1 MEKIMLDWKEVDS
14 SFVDRIAH
22 DADTNN
28 LYVVLDHGSYLYNG
42 VPVSVFERFLEA
54 SSKGRFF
61 NLKIKD
67 VYTFTQI

>member
-1 MEKIMLDWKEVDS
+1 MLDWKEIDS
-14 SFVDRIAH
+14 SFIDRVAY
-22 DADTNN
+22 DENSGN
-28 LYVVLDHGSYLYNG
+28 LYVVLDHGSYVYNG

-67 VYTFTQI
+67 VYTFAQI